1 MTTFPL
7 TSGKLT
13 SKLGFGIAQIALGL
27 SLFGFSTDAEA
38 LSCDEIISMVGYDL
52 PTDVIINT
60 LKGSGTRFSPEEI
73 QCLVDKGAPSAVVAQ
88 AKRMSQQQSAPVEI
102 EEDEDDSRRI
112 DDDDDVE
119 IRNVRGQ
126 DLSEDGDANDPREI
140 KHAIKLIRAQ
150 KPIEASYRLFSLLN
164 EGKYPEFESKIHYY
178 LARALSD
185 FEMYHSSQYYYLQVI
200 KKGPADPYFNYALP
214 KLVALTRFTD
224 DDTDLARIAAKLPV
238 DRYPRQAKN
247 QLHYLLGVQ
256 QYNKANRAASIEE
269 RDAAFVE
276 ARKNFEKV
284 SSKSPYYLPSRYI
297 EGVIFNQQEKYKS
310 AVRAFRDVYREEVD
324 VYNDAREVRKMNDL
338 KDLSLIN
345 IASIYYGIARY
356 GEASSY
362 YQKVSRQSAYW
373 AESMFRDAWSN
384 LHLGELNVTL
394 GKVLTVESPYFTES
408 DFIPEA
414 KILKA
419 LTYFQL
425 CDYNKVEKIINEF
438 DATYQPM
445 RSEITEFLADYET
458 VEQRKL
464 ADQAWNRYFG
474 PDADGNTV
482 LPQAFFARVLKNQDL
497 AGVVRHLEMMDEEI
511 SRIDSEK
518 PQWRDTVGVQLK
530 KVIEKD
536 KRTYEKRAGRLL
548 IAEMQVQNEML
559 ASLLSQSQIVGFEV
573 VDAQRLDYEYKASNF
588 EALTDQSKFDVDFA
602 TSPDLIYWP
611 FNGEFWADELGY
623 YNYTEQ
629 SSCQ

>member
-1 MTTFPL
+1 MTTMKT
-7 TSGKLT
+7 TSR
-13 SKLGFGIAQIALGL
+13 LGFGIAQIALGL
-27 SLFGFSTDAEA
+27 SLFGYSNTASA
-38 LSCDEIISMVGYDL
+38 LTCDEIIQMVGYDL

-60 LKGSGTRFSPEEI
+60 VKGSGTRFSAEEI
-73 QCLVDKGAPSAVVAQ
+73 QCLADKGAPAAVIDQ
-88 AKRMSQQQSAPVEI
+88 AKRMSAQQESRVEMP
-102 EEDEDDSRRI
+102 EEEESNRI
-112 DDDDDVE
+112 DDEDDVE
-119 IRNVRGQ
+119 IRNVRGE

-150 KPIEASYRLFSLLN
+150 KPIEASYRLFALLS

-185 FEMYHSSQYYYLQVI
+185 FEMYHSAQYYYLQVI
-200 KKGPADPYFNYALP
+200 KKGPSDPYFNYALP

-224 DDTDLARIAAKLPV
+224 DDTDLARIASKLPV
-238 DRYPRQAKN
+238 ERYPRQAKN

-256 QYNKANRAASIEE
+256 EYNKGSRSQNSED
-269 RDAAFVE
+269 RDSAFGE

-284 SSKSPYYLPSRYI
+284 SSKSAYYLPSRYI

-324 VYNDAREVRKMNDL
+324 IYNDTREVRKMNDL

-356 GEASSY
+356 EEASNY
-362 YQKVSRQSAYW
+362 YQKVSRKSGYW

-394 GKVLTVESPYFTES
+394 GKVLTVESPYFADS

-425 CDYNKVEKIINEF
+425 CDYNKVESIINKF

-445 RSEITEFLADYET
+445 RTELTEFLAEYET
-458 VEQRKL
+458 VEQRRL

-474 PDADGNTV
+474 PEADGETV
-482 LPQAFFARVLKNQDL
+482 LPQAFFSRVLKNQDL

-511 SRIDSEK
+511 RRIDSEK
-518 PQWRDTVGVQLK
+518 PQWRDTVGVHLK

-536 KRTYEKRAGRLL
+536 RRTYEKRAGRLL
-548 IAEMQVQNEML
+548 LEEMKVQNAML
-559 ASLLSQSQIVGFEV
+559 GTLLSQSQIIGFEV

-629 SSCQ
+629 SSCK